1 MAIPGVL
8 PELRGLRTHFVGVKG
23 TGMCALAE
31 IFVAAGAR
39 VSGSDVGERFYTDAI
54 LESLGI
60 AASPFDADN
69 VGPGLD
75 LVVHSAAYR
84 ADTHPELLSAA
95 AQGIPVLNYPEALG
109 AFSERMDSSG
119 IAGVHGKTTT
129 TAMAGAV
136 ARGLKLPATALAGS
150 AVSSFGGRCT
160 WRGGDRFFIAETCE
174 YRRHFMHFSPRR
186 IVLTSV
192 ESDHQDYYPDYASIL
207 SAFVDYIGRLPT
219 GGSLIYCA
227 DDPGAAEAARAASA
241 RRPDIRLIPY
251 GFEASGPYA
260 MSSYGAKDERA
271 LFTLGLSDRPFAL
284 RVPGRHM
291 ALDAAAALALCFAL
305 ADEAGLE
312 GGPRRLDA
320 AREALESFAGTKRRA
335 EILGEARGILFM
347 DDYAHHP
354 AAIKATL
361 AGLREFYPARRL
373 VVDFMSH
380 TYSRTSALFDD
391 FSRAFGDAELLFC
404 NKIYASAREAPLPG
418 VDGRSLCDAVR
429 RRGVDARYIE
439 EPLDAIEAVAAELR
453 PGDLFITM
461 GAGDNWAL
469 GAELY
474 ARMKG

>member
-1 MAIPGVL
+1 MAIPSVL

-31 IFVAAGAR
+31 LFVAAGAR

-60 AASPFDADN
+60 VASPFDAAN

-84 ADTHPELLSAA
+84 PDAHPELLAA
-95 AQGIPVLNYPEALG
+95 AARGIPLLNYPEALG
-109 AFSERMDSSG
+109 AYSARLDSSG

-136 ARGLKLPATALAGS
+136 AKELGLPATALAGS

-219 GGSLIYCA
+219 GGLLIYCA
-227 DDPGAAEAARAASA
+227 DDPGAAEAAGEALA
-241 RRPDIRLIPY
+241 RRPDLRPLPY
-251 GFEASGPYA
+251 GFKASGPYA
-260 MSSYGAKDERA
+260 IRSYEARDERA
-271 LFTLGLSDRPFAL
+271 RFVLGLSDEPFAL
-284 RVPGRHM
+284 RVPGRHL
-291 ALDAAAALALCFAL
+291 ALNAAAALALCFAL
-305 ADEAGLE
+305 ADEAGLQ
-312 GGPRRLDA
+312 GGKPRLDA
-320 AREALESFAGTKRRA
+320 ARAALESFAGTKRRS

-354 AAIKATL
+354 AAVKATL
-361 AGLREFYPARRL
+361 AGLREFYPDRRL

-380 TYSRTSALFDD
+380 TYSRTAALFDE
-391 FSRAFGDAELLFC
+391 FAEAFGDASILYC
-404 NKIYASAREAPLPG
+404 NKIYASAREAPMPG
-418 VDGRSLCDAVR
+418 VDGRALCDAIR
-429 RRGVDARYIE
+429 ARGVDARYAE
-439 EPLDAIEAVAAELR
+439 EPLEAVEAAAAELR
-453 PGDLFITM
+453 PGDLFLTM
-461 GAGDNWAL
+461 GAGDNWRL

>member
-1 MAIPGVL
+1 MSNPSVL
-8 PELRGLRTHFVGVKG
+8 PELRGLRAHFVGVKG

-31 IFVAAGAR
+31 LFVAAGAR
-39 VSGSDVGERFYTDAI
+39 VSGSDVAERFYTDAI

-60 AASPFDADN
+60 AAAPFDADN
-69 VGPGLD
+69 VGASVD

-84 ADTHPELLSAA
+84 PDAHPELLRAA
-95 AQGIPVLNYPEALG
+95 ARGVPVLNYPEALG
-109 AFSERMDSSG
+109 AYSANMDSSG

-136 ARGLKLPATALAGS
+136 AKGLSLAATALAGS

-207 SAFVDYIGRLPT
+207 SAFVDYIDRLPT
-219 GGSLIYCA
+219 KGLLIYCA
-227 DDPGAAEAARAASA
+227 DDPGAAEAAALATG
-241 RRPDIRLIPY
+241 RRPDLRLIPY
-251 GFEASGPYA
+251 GFKASGPYA
-260 MSSYGAKDERA
+260 IRSYEVRDERA
-271 LFTLGLSDRPFAL
+271 RFTLGLSDRAFEL
-284 RVPGRHM
+284 RVPGRHL
-291 ALDAAAALALCFAL
+291 ALNAAAALALCFAL
-305 ADEAGLE
+305 ADEAGLA
-312 GGPRRLDA
+312 GGEARLEA
-320 AREALESFAGTKRRA
+320 ARAALEAFAGTKRRS
-335 EILGEARGILFM
+335 EIVGEARGILFM

-361 AGLREFYPARRL
+361 AGLREFYPDRRL

-391 FSRAFGDAELLFC
+391 FAGAFGDAKLLYC
-404 NKIYASAREAPLPG
+404 NKIYASAREAPMPG
-418 VDGRSLCDAVR
+418 IDGRSLCDAIR
-429 RRGVDARYIE
+429 KHGVDARYVH
-439 EPLDAIEAVAAELR
+439 EPLEAAEAVAKELR

-461 GAGDNWAL
+461 GAGDNWIL

-474 ARMKG
+474 AKMKG